1 MKLLI
6 AATWRDEDIGR
17 VGRRTTSR
25 CHIEVPTREPR
36 TYEEDE
42 EEDEEDARPPTPMVM
57 SSVMAVWGEGAP
69 SIEALIVGDRVL
81 AHTLEGWLGL
91 TKDVSRLVKTAKLC
105 TTDRE
110 EGRERLDVVV
120 DRCLTT

>member
-6 AATWRDEDIGR
+6 AATWRDEDIGC

-25 CHIEVPTREPR
+25 RHIEVPTREPR

-57 SSVMAVWGEGAP
+57 SSVMAV
-69 SIEALIVGDRVL
+69 
-81 AHTLEGWLGL
+81 
-91 TKDVSRLVKTAKLC
+91 
-105 TTDRE
+105 
-110 EGRERLDVVV
+110 
-120 DRCLTT
+120 